1 MGDSSMRMCP
11 DPAQTMNTP
20 HRYASA
26 DAMVRAIKPDL
37 PVRGVRP
44 HVSARAAAWFLENFP
59 GDVVY
64 ALKANDAPKLVTSL
78 TDAGISHFDVASL
91 SEIEKA
97 TGFGPA
103 TIHYMNPVKPRKSI
117 ARAYFE
123 YGVRSFAIDSI
134 AELEKVTSAT
144 NNAEDL
150 RLFVRIG
157 CSGDQSAIP
166 LDRKYGAQGDAASEL
181 LKRARRQS
189 HEIGITFH
197 VGSQAHNPDA
207 FTAAMAEAEK
217 IIVRS
222 GVLVDIFNIG
232 GGFPSLYPGMTPP
245 SLEYFMECILGRYE
259 QMALGG
265 RSRLMCEPGRAL
277 VAEAESVIVMVDARR
292 GNELFISDGAFGML
306 YDAAHTGFTF
316 PARRL
321 GDAGRQNV
329 DLSPFSLWG
338 PSCDSIDY
346 MKGPFLLPDDIAEGD
361 YIEIGQI
368 GAYGRTLASGFCG
381 YGQYRDVVL
390 EDEPQMSMFLNIEG
404 HEAKVQDLQAVRT
417 TDLAQGSTG

>member
-189 HEIGITFH
+189 
-197 VGSQAHNPDA
+197 SQ
-207 FTAAMAEAEK
+207 
-217 IIVRS
+217 
-222 GVLVDIFNIG
+222 
-232 GGFPSLYPGMTPP
+232 
-245 SLEYFMECILGRYE
+245 
-259 QMALGG
+259 
-265 RSRLMCEPGRAL
+265 
-277 VAEAESVIVMVDARR
+277 
-292 GNELFISDGAFGML
+292 
-306 YDAAHTGFTF
+306 
-316 PARRL
+316 
-321 GDAGRQNV
+321 
-329 DLSPFSLWG
+329 
-338 PSCDSIDY
+338 
-346 MKGPFLLPDDIAEGD
+346 
-361 YIEIGQI
+361 
-368 GAYGRTLASGFCG
+368 
-381 YGQYRDVVL
+381 
-390 EDEPQMSMFLNIEG
+390 
-404 HEAKVQDLQAVRT
+404 
-417 TDLAQGSTG
+417 